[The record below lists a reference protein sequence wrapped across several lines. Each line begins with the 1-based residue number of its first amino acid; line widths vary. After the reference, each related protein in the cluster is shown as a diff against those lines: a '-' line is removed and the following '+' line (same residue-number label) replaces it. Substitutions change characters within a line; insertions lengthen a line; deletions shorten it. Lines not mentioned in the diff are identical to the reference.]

1 MQQLTTK
8 EQEIYKNYIFKQ
20 IAEKFKD
27 FGTINIE
34 YLKIVTD
41 FKYEISDVTNLIYP
55 TIEFRKSFE
64 KLKTLSKIE
73 INNKPNNLFDDY
85 EIKTIQIPTCYILGK
100 KDNLFTPY
108 QKNNKSAEE
117 ITDYLNDLNPLAF
130 HIKFNKEDF
139 TVLTN
144 GEKNEFDFI
153 TFIDNKFIKMTYILP
168 INYEKNKSLELYE
181 HYRNIKE
188 QIRNIVNN
196 IKPID
201 NEKLYELVINH
212 YKNS

>member
-8 EQEIYKNYIFKQ
+8 EIKIYKNYIFEQ
-20 IAEKFKD
+20 IADKFKD
-27 FGTINIE
+27 FGTIDIE

-41 FKYEISDVTNLIYP
+41 LKYEISDVTNLIYP

-64 KLKTLSKIE
+64 KLKTLSTIE
-73 INNKPNNLFDDY
+73 LNDKPNNLFDDY

-100 KDNLFTPY
+100 KDNLLTPY

-117 ITDYLNDLNPLAF
+117 ITDYLNDLNPLSF

-139 TVLTN
+139 TVITN
-144 GEKNEFDFI
+144 GQKNEFDFV
-153 TFIDNKFIKMTYILP
+153 TFIDDKFIKMTYVLP
-168 INYEKNKSLELYE
+168 INHESNKSLDLYQ
-181 HYRNIKE
+181 HYRNTKQ
-188 QIRNIVNN
+188 QIRDIVEK

-212 YKNS
+212 YKNV

>member
-1 MQQLTTK
+1 MLQLTKK
-8 EQEIYKNYIFKQ
+8 ESKIYANYIFQQ
-20 IAEKFKD
+20 IAEKLKD
-27 FGTINIE
+27 FGTIDIE

-41 FKYEISDVTNLIYP
+41 LKYEISDVTKLIHP

-64 KLKTLSKIE
+64 KLETLSKIE
-73 INNKPNNLFDDY
+73 LNNKPNDLFDNY
-85 EIKTIQIPTCYILGK
+85 EIKTIQIPTCHILGK

-168 INYEKNKSLELYE
+168 INHESNKSLDLYQ
-181 HYRNIKE
+181 HYRDTKQ
-188 QIRNIVNN
+188 QIRDIVEK

-201 NEKLYELVINH
+201 DQKLYDLVIEH
-212 YKNS
+212 YKNI

>member
-1 MQQLTTK
+1 MLQLTKK
-8 EQEIYKNYIFKQ
+8 ESKIYEDYIFQQ

-41 FKYEISDVTNLIYP
+41 IKYEISDITNLIYP

-73 INNKPNNLFDDY
+73 LNNKPNNLFDDY
-85 EIKTIQIPTCYILGK
+85 EIKTIQIPTCHILGK
-100 KDNLFTPY
+100 KENLFSPY
-108 QKNNKSAEE
+108 QRNNKSAEE

-139 TVLTN
+139 TILTN
-144 GEKNEFDFI
+144 GEKNEFDFV
-153 TFIDNKFIKMTYILP
+153 TFIDNKFIKMTYVLP
-168 INYEKNKSLELYE
+168 INHESNKSLDLYQ
-181 HYRNIKE
+181 HYRDTKQ
-188 QIRNIVNN
+188 QIRDIFEK

-201 NEKLYELVINH
+201 NEKLYELAINH
-212 YKNS
+212 YKNV